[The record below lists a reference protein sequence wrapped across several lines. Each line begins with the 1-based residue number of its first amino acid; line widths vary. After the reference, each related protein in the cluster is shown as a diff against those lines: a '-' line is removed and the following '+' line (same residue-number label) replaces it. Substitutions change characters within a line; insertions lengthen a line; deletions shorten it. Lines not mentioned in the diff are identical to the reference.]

1 MVESTTQGAPKEESF
16 HSKAIRLVACFFGL
30 QISFV
35 TWGVMQES
43 LMTTE
48 FTNGGRFPSSVF
60 PVFSDRCVACVLAWC
75 IVQRKRASGELK
87 DTDKAPAWIF
97 SPSACSNVMSSWAQY
112 DALKYVT
119 FPVQTLF
126 KSSKVIPVMLMGKLL
141 HGKSYGIVE
150 YIEAIFITAGIALFT
165 LLNGSSGHGQG
176 ETQSVGVMILLVYV
190 VADSFTSQW
199 QHRIY
204 AKFTID
210 SFQMMLGMNLYSL
223 AFTGASLLQSGSGA
237 QAIAFLKANPA
248 AVMNLAM
255 LSTASATGQM
265 FIFYTIKT
273 FGPIIF
279 TIIMITRQ
287 MISMGVS
294 CVLFGHALVP
304 ISLIGAATVFATLF
318 HRAKRSYTAS
328 ERKKAAAITPA
339 GHDSKPLIA
348 VNQSFNLKSL
358 EEAQDHTKGGNS
370 PGSR

>member
-1 MVESTTQGAPKEESF
+1 
-16 HSKAIRLVACFFGL
+16 
-30 QISFV
+30 
-35 TWGVMQES
+35 
-43 LMTTE
+43 
-48 FTNGGRFPSSVF
+48 
-60 PVFSDRCVACVLAWC
+60 
-75 IVQRKRASGELK
+75 
-87 DTDKAPAWIF
+87 
-97 SPSACSNVMSSWAQY
+97 MSSWAQY

-150 YIEAIFITAGIALFT
+150 YIEASFITAGIALFT

-339 GHDSKPLIA
+339 DHDSKPLIA